1 MYCSYVVW
9 KTNHR
14 ICFQLAS
21 TVPEDVYL
29 DVLLSYQYRLFFY
42 RVILMWC
49 LQHCP
54 SESHLN

>member
-1 MYCSYVVW
+1 MYWSYVVW

-29 DVLLSYQYRLFFY
+29 DVMLSYQYRFFFY

-49 LQHCP
+49 L
-54 SESHLN
+54 

>member
-1 MYCSYVVW
+1 MYCSCVVW

-29 DVLLSYQYRLFFY
+29 DIFLSYQYRFY
-42 RVILMWC
+42 SAYSTAHQKVT
-49 LQHCP
+49 
-54 SESHLN
+54 